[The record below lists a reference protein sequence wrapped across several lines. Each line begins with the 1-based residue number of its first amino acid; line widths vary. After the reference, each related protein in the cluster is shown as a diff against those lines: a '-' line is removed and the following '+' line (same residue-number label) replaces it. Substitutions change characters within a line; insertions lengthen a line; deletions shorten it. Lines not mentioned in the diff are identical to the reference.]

1 MLRGLTVNPPFW
13 TQTVEDAAL
22 RFDCTMSGLK
32 SSEAAFRLERFGRN
46 ADTSARDVGPVV
58 AVARRLVEPVCLILI
73 VAAVVS
79 AATGDRASALIIL
92 VIAGVSVVL
101 DTFQEGRAK
110 RAADLLRQSVAVQA
124 DVMRN
129 GAFARVDAETVV
141 PGDVFRVAAGDI
153 IPADALVMSA
163 NAFTAN
169 EAALTGEAFGVGKRP
184 GVVAADTPAK
194 ASNALFRGAIVQ
206 TGDAIALTVGTGAKT
221 LFGAAALS
229 LATAPEMSP
238 FQHDLRQLGLLV
250 ARATAILAFVVLA
263 TNLLIGRPL
272 IQSLMFSVALAV
284 GLTPEL
290 LPMITTVTLS
300 RGAVRMSRRSVI
312 VKRLSAIHDLG
323 AMTILCTDKTG
334 TLTSAEIVLAG
345 SAGADGRDNDRPARL
360 AAVCASLGGDLGS
373 LDAALAAAHPN
384 AAADWTRHGQL
395 PFDFQRR
402 MGAVLAQ
409 GPDGLL
415 LIVKGAP
422 EAVIAVCA
430 ADGNARFDTASR
442 AAALAR
448 VDTFAEQGN
457 RAIAVASRVWPG
469 APRELVATDEV
480 DLVFEGLCTFAD
492 PPKASAPAA
501 LARLAAAGVRVVVLS
516 GDDPR
521 VVTRLAALVGLPV
534 RRTMTGAQLATL
546 STDAL
551 RVQVR
556 ETDLFAR
563 LAPDQK
569 VRVVAAL
576 RWGGEVVGFMGDGIN
591 DAPGLKAAD
600 VGLSVAGATAVARAA
615 ADMIL
620 LESDLAVVADGVE
633 EGRRTFANIMKYLR
647 MGASSNFGNMLSMA
661 IASLFL
667 PFLPMLATQILLNN
681 LLYDASEL
689 GIPFDTV
696 RAEDL
701 AKPPRWRLSDI
712 VRFAAIM
719 GPLSSIFDLA
729 TFGAL
734 YLVFHATPEVFRTGW
749 FIESIVTQTLVVFL
763 IRTRGRAWRDIPN
776 RVLTASTLGALAVA
790 LAIPFSPFGGWFG
803 FEVPP
808 PHVLAALIGIVVAY
822 LTCAEVIKPIAM
834 RASLRAVSASRPSLM
849 RHHA

>member
-1 MLRGLTVNPPFW
+1 MLLRSVISDAPFW

-22 RFDCTMSGLK
+22 RLDCTTTGLM
-32 SSEAAFRLERFGRN
+32 SSEAAVRLERFGRN
-46 ADTSARDVGPVV
+46 ADGKTRQIGQAF

-73 VAAVVS
+73 VAAMVS

-92 VIAGVSVVL
+92 VIVGASVAL

-124 DVMRN
+124 DVERD
-129 GAFARVDAETVV
+129 GAFVRVDAETVV
-141 PGDVFRVAAGDI
+141 PGDVFRVTAGDI

-169 EAALTGEAFGVGKRP
+169 EAALTGEAFGVVKRP
-184 GVVAADTPAK
+184 GVVAADTPAE
-194 ASNALFRGAIVQ
+194 ASNALFRGAIAQ
-206 TGDAIALTVGTGAKT
+206 TGDAVALAVGTGSET
-221 LFGAAALS
+221 LFGKAALS
-229 LATAPEMSP
+229 LAAASETSP
-238 FQHDLRQLGLLV
+238 FQRDLRQLGLLV
-250 ARATAILAFVVLA
+250 ARATAFLAFAVLA

-300 RGAVRMSRRSVI
+300 RGAVRLSRRSVI

-323 AMTILCTDKTG
+323 AMTVLCTDKTG

-345 SAGADGRDNDRPARL
+345 STGADGAIDDRPAKL
-360 AAVCASLGGDLGS
+360 AAVCASLGGDRGS
-373 LDAALAAAHPN
+373 LDAALSVAHPD
-384 AAADWTRHGQL
+384 AAGGWTRHGQL

-402 MGAVLAQ
+402 MGAVLAD

-422 EAVIAVCA
+422 EAVIAACSA
-430 ADGNARFDTASR
+430 AGGFAASAR

-448 VDTFAEQGN
+448 IDTFAGQGN
-457 RAIAVASRVWPG
+457 RAIAVGSRAWSGP
-469 APRELVATDEV
+469 PRDLVAADEV

-492 PPKASAPAA
+492 PPKPSAPAA

-516 GDDPR
+516 GDDAR
-521 VVTRLAALVGLPV
+521 VVARLAALVGLPV
-534 RRTMTGAQLATL
+534 RRAMTGSQLATL

-556 ETDLFAR
+556 QTDLFAR

-576 RWGGEVVGFMGDGIN
+576 RWGGEIVGFMGDGVN

-696 RAEDL
+696 RSEDL
-701 AKPPRWRLSDI
+701 AKPPRWRLPDI
-712 VRFAAIM
+712 VRFAAVM

-734 YLVFHATPEVFRTGW
+734 YLVFHTSPEVFRTGW

-763 IRTRGRAWRDIPN
+763 IRTRGRAWRDMPN
-776 RVLTASTLGALAVA
+776 PVLTASTIGALAIA
-790 LAIPFSPFGGWFG
+790 LVIPFSPLGSLFG

-808 PHVLAALIGIVVAY
+808 PHVLGALVGIVAAY
-822 LTCAEVIKPIAM
+822 LACAEVIKPIAM
-834 RASLRAVSASRPSLM
+834 RATLRVVSAP
-849 RHHA
+849 